1 MKLFSKTI
9 LIFSTL
15 ALLNFT
21 AQAEPIKISLYN
33 ILIEKGIEQEISKNL
48 PGNKSAATLISAN
61 LTLDGSNKIPGY
73 IALTFQLKGKKYLI
87 PYDFLVKSD
96 INFYIER
103 NCQITGFDIQ
113 SKTVLG
119 HTYDTS
125 LFKAYWYFYKTTI
138 EKQIVEKITN
148 KIKSIK
154 NTELKMLCEL

>member
-9 LIFSTL
+9 LIFSIL

-33 ILIEKGIEQEISKNL
+33 ILIEKNIEQEISKIL
-48 PGNKSAATLISAN
+48 PGNESVATLISAN
-61 LTLDGSNKIPGY
+61 ITLDGSNKIPGY
-73 IALTFQLKGKKYLI
+73 VALTFQLKGKQYFI

-103 NCQITGFDIQ
+103 NCQITDFDIQ

-119 HTYDTS
+119 HTYDTA
-125 LFKAYWYFYKTTI
+125 LFKAYWYFFEKSI
-138 EKQIVEKITN
+138 EKKILLKITD

-154 NTELKMLCEL
+154 NIELEMLCQL